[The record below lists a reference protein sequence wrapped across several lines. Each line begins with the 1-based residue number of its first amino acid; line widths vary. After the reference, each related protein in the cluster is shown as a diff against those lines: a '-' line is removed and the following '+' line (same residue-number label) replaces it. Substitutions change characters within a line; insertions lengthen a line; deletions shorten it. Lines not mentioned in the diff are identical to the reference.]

1 MKKSYTRQ
9 ETKLNN
15 RHDNFENVNNALS
28 ESLKSKQSDRVLTL
42 RAIVSAKKDKE
53 IEKRT
58 QDKKE
63 VTDEDMISILNKMLK
78 QRKES
83 VEMYQKASRQD
94 LVDKEN
100 NEIKIIEEFLPQQL
114 SQEEVEKVCNEAI
127 SNIGASSLKDMGK
140 VMAVL
145 KEKYLG
151 KMDFSLAGKD
161 IKG

>member
-1 MKKSYTRQ
+1 MTI
-9 ETKLNN
+9 
-15 RHDNFENVNNALS
+15 FENVNNALS
-28 ESLKSKQSDRVLTL
+28 ESLKSKQSGRVLTL

-100 NEIKIIEEFLPQQL
+100 AEIKIIEEFLPQQL

-127 SNIGASSLKDMGK
+127 SNTGASSLKDMGK

-151 KMDFSLAGKD
+151 KMDFSLAGKILKD
-161 IKG
+161 KLKG

>member
-1 MKKSYTRQ
+1 MTI
-9 ETKLNN
+9 
-15 RHDNFENVNNALS
+15 FENVNNALS

-114 SQEEVEKVCNEAI
+114 SQEEVEEVCNKAI

-140 VMAVL
+140 VMAAL

-151 KMDFSLAGKD
+151 KMDFSLAGKILKD
-161 IKG
+161 KLKG

>member
-1 MKKSYTRQ
+1 MTI
-9 ETKLNN
+9 
-15 RHDNFENVNNALS
+15 FENVNNALS

-100 NEIKIIEEFLPQQL
+100 TEIKIIEEFLPQQL
-114 SQEEVEKVCNEAI
+114 SREEVEKVCNEAI
-127 SNIGASSLKDMGK
+127 SNVGASSLKDMGK

-151 KMDFSLAGKD
+151 KMDFSLAGKILKD
-161 IKG
+161 KLKG

>member
-1 MKKSYTRQ
+1 MTI
-9 ETKLNN
+9 
-15 RHDNFENVNNALS
+15 FENVNNALS

-94 LVDKEN
+94 LVDKEIT
-100 NEIKIIEEFLPQQL
+100 EIKIIEEFLPQQL
-114 SQEEVEKVCNEAI
+114 SQGEVEKVCNEAI
-127 SNIGASSLKDMGK
+127 SNVGASSLKDMGK

-151 KMDFSLAGKD
+151 KMDFSLAGKILKD
-161 IKG
+161 KLKG

>member
-1 MKKSYTRQ
+1 MTI
-9 ETKLNN
+9 
-15 RHDNFENVNNALS
+15 FENVNNALS

-100 NEIKIIEEFLPQQL
+100 SEIKIIEEFLPQQL
-114 SQEEVEKVCNEAI
+114 SQEEVEKACNEAI

-151 KMDFSLAGKD
+151 KMDFSLAGKILKD
-161 IKG
+161 KLKG

>member
-1 MKKSYTRQ
+1 MTI
-9 ETKLNN
+9 
-15 RHDNFENVNNALS
+15 FENVNNALS

-100 NEIKIIEEFLPQQL
+100 TEIKIIEEFLPQQL

-127 SNIGASSLKDMGK
+127 LNIGASSLKDMGK

-151 KMDFSLAGKD
+151 KMDFSLAGKILKD
-161 IKG
+161 KLKG

>member
-1 MKKSYTRQ
+1 MTI
-9 ETKLNN
+9 
-15 RHDNFENVNNALS
+15 FENVNNALS
-28 ESLKSKQSDRVLTL
+28 VSLKSKQSDRVLTL

-100 NEIKIIEEFLPQQL
+100 TEIKIIEEFLPQQL
-114 SQEEVEKVCNEAI
+114 SQEEVEKVCNEVI
-127 SNIGASSLKDMGK
+127 SNVGASSLKDMGK

-151 KMDFSLAGKD
+151 KMDFSLAGKILKD
-161 IKG
+161 KLKG

>member
-1 MKKSYTRQ
+1 MTI
-9 ETKLNN
+9 
-15 RHDNFENVNNALS
+15 FEKVNNALGN
-28 ESLKSKQSDRVLTL
+28 SLKSKQSERVLTL
-42 RAIVSAKKDKE
+42 RAVISAKKDKE

-58 QDKKE
+58 QENKE

-83 VEMYQKASRQD
+83 VEMYLKANRQD

-114 SQEEVEKVCNEAI
+114 SSDEVKKICSEAI
-127 SNIGASSLKDMGK
+127 SAVGASSIKDMGK
-140 VMAVL
+140 VMQSL

-151 KMDFSLAGKD
+151 QMDFSLAGK
-161 IKG
+161 ILKEKLQG

>member
-1 MKKSYTRQ
+1 MTI
-9 ETKLNN
+9 
-15 RHDNFENVNNALS
+15 FENVNNALS

-100 NEIKIIEEFLPQQL
+100 SEIKIIEEFLPQQL

-127 SNIGASSLKDMGK
+127 SNTGASSLKDMGK

-151 KMDFSLAGKD
+151 KMDFSLAGKILKD
-161 IKG
+161 KLKG

>member
-1 MKKSYTRQ
+1 MTI
-9 ETKLNN
+9 
-15 RHDNFENVNNALS
+15 FENVNNALS

-58 QDKKE
+58 QDQKDG
-63 VTDEDMISILNKMLK
+63 TDEDMISILNKMLK

-100 NEIKIIEEFLPQQL
+100 TEIKIIEEFLPQQL
-114 SQEEVEKVCNEAI
+114 SQEEVQKVCNEVI
-127 SNIGASSLKDMGK
+127 SNVGASSLKDMGK

-151 KMDFSLAGKD
+151 KMDFSLAGKLLKD
-161 IKG
+161 KLKG

>member
-1 MKKSYTRQ
+1 MTI
-9 ETKLNN
+9 
-15 RHDNFENVNNALS
+15 FEKVNNALS
-28 ESLKSKQSDRVLTL
+28 NSLKSKQSERVLTL
-42 RAIVSAKKDKE
+42 RAVISAKKDKE

-58 QDKKE
+58 QENKE

-83 VEMYQKASRQD
+83 VEMYLKANRQD

-114 SQEEVEKVCNEAI
+114 SSNEVEKICIETI
-127 SNIGASSLKDMGK
+127 SAVGASSIKDMGK
-140 VMAVL
+140 VMQSL

-151 KMDFSLAGKD
+151 QMDFSLAGK
-161 IKG
+161 ILKEKLKG

>member
-1 MKKSYTRQ
+1 MTI
-9 ETKLNN
+9 
-15 RHDNFENVNNALS
+15 FENVNNALS

-58 QDKKE
+58 QDKKD

-100 NEIKIIEEFLPQQL
+100 TEIKIIEEFLPQQL
-114 SQEEVEKVCNEAI
+114 SQEEVQKVCNQVI
-127 SNIGASSLKDMGK
+127 SNVGASSLKDMGK

-151 KMDFSLAGKD
+151 KMDFSLAGKILKD
-161 IKG
+161 KLKG

>member
-1 MKKSYTRQ
+1 MTI
-9 ETKLNN
+9 
-15 RHDNFENVNNALS
+15 FENVNNALS

-100 NEIKIIEEFLPQQL
+100 AEIKIIEEFLPQQL

-127 SNIGASSLKDMGK
+127 SNTGASSLKDMGK
-140 VMAVL
+140 VMAAL

-151 KMDFSLAGKD
+151 KMDFSLAGKILKD
-161 IKG
+161 KLKG

>member
-1 MKKSYTRQ
+1 MTI
-9 ETKLNN
+9 
-15 RHDNFENVNNALS
+15 FENVNNALS

-83 VEMYQKASRQD
+83 IEMYQKASRQD

-100 NEIKIIEEFLPQQL
+100 AEIKIIEEFLPQQF

-151 KMDFSLAGKD
+151 KMDFSLAGKILKD
-161 IKG
+161 KLKG

>member
-1 MKKSYTRQ
+1 MTI
-9 ETKLNN
+9 
-15 RHDNFENVNNALS
+15 FENVNNALS

-100 NEIKIIEEFLPQQL
+100 TEIKIIEEFLPQQL

-127 SNIGASSLKDMGK
+127 SNTGASSLKDMGK

-151 KMDFSLAGKD
+151 KMDFSLAGKILKD
-161 IKG
+161 KLKG

>member
-1 MKKSYTRQ
+1 MTI
-9 ETKLNN
+9 
-15 RHDNFENVNNALS
+15 FENVNNALS

-58 QDKKE
+58 QDKKD

-100 NEIKIIEEFLPQQL
+100 TEIKIIEEFLPQQL
-114 SQEEVEKVCNEAI
+114 SQEEVENICNEAI

-151 KMDFSLAGKD
+151 KMDFSLAGKILKD
-161 IKG
+161 KLKG

>member
-1 MKKSYTRQ
+1 MTI
-9 ETKLNN
+9 
-15 RHDNFENVNNALS
+15 FENVNNALS

-100 NEIKIIEEFLPQQL
+100 SEIKIIEEFLPQQL
-114 SQEEVEKVCNEAI
+114 SKEEVEKVCNEAI
-127 SNIGASSLKDMGK
+127 SNIGASSLKDMGN

-151 KMDFSLAGKD
+151 KMDFSLAGKILKD
-161 IKG
+161 KLKG

>member
-1 MKKSYTRQ
+1 MTI
-9 ETKLNN
+9 
-15 RHDNFENVNNALS
+15 FENVNNALS

-83 VEMYQKASRQD
+83 VEMYQKARRQD
-94 LVDKEN
+94 LIDKEN
-100 NEIKIIEEFLPQQL
+100 TEIKIIEEFLPQQL
-114 SQEEVEKVCNEAI
+114 SQEEVGKVCNDAI
-127 SNIGASSLKDMGK
+127 SNVGASSLKDMGK

-151 KMDFSLAGKD
+151 KMDFSLAGKILKD
-161 IKG
+161 KLKG

>member
-1 MKKSYTRQ
+1 MTI
-9 ETKLNN
+9 
-15 RHDNFENVNNALS
+15 FENVNNALS
-28 ESLKSKQSDRVLTL
+28 ESQKSKQSDRVLTL

-151 KMDFSLAGKD
+151 KMDFSLAGKILKD
-161 IKG
+161 KLKG

>member
-1 MKKSYTRQ
+1 MTI
-9 ETKLNN
+9 
-15 RHDNFENVNNALS
+15 FEKVNNALGN
-28 ESLKSKQSDRVLTL
+28 SLKSKQSERVLTL
-42 RAIVSAKKDKE
+42 RAVISAKKDKE

-58 QDKKE
+58 QKNKE

-83 VEMYQKASRQD
+83 VEMYLKANRQD

-114 SQEEVEKVCNEAI
+114 SSDEVEKICSEAI
-127 SNIGASSLKDMGK
+127 STVGASSIKDMGK
-140 VMAVL
+140 VMQSL

-151 KMDFSLAGKD
+151 QMDFSLAGK
-161 IKG
+161 ILKEKLQG

>member
-1 MKKSYTRQ
+1 MTI
-9 ETKLNN
+9 
-15 RHDNFENVNNALS
+15 FENVNNALS
-28 ESLKSKQSDRVLTL
+28 ESQKSKQSDRVLTL

-100 NEIKIIEEFLPQQL
+100 TEIKIIEEFLPQQL
-114 SQEEVEKVCNEAI
+114 SQDEVEKVCNEAI

-151 KMDFSLAGKD
+151 KMDFSLAGKILKD
-161 IKG
+161 KLKV

>member
-1 MKKSYTRQ
+1 MII
-9 ETKLNN
+9 
-15 RHDNFENVNNALS
+15 FENVSKALS
-28 ESLKSKQSDRVLTL
+28 DSLKSKQSERVLTL

-58 QDKKE
+58 QDNKE

-100 NEIKIIEEFLPQQL
+100 AEIKIIEEFLPQQL
-114 SQEEVEKVCNEAI
+114 SQEEIEKVCQEAI

-140 VMAVL
+140 VMASL

-151 KMDFSLAGKD
+151 KMDFSLAGKILKD
-161 IKG
+161 KLKG

>member
-1 MKKSYTRQ
+1 MTI
-9 ETKLNN
+9 
-15 RHDNFENVNNALS
+15 FENVNNALS

-100 NEIKIIEEFLPQQL
+100 TEIKIIEEFLPQQL
-114 SQEEVEKVCNEAI
+114 SQEEVENICNEAI

-151 KMDFSLAGKD
+151 KMDFSLAGKILKD
-161 IKG
+161 KLKG

>member
-1 MKKSYTRQ
+1 MTI
-9 ETKLNN
+9 
-15 RHDNFENVNNALS
+15 FENVNNALS
-28 ESLKSKQSDRVLTL
+28 VSLKSKQSDRVLTL

-58 QDKKE
+58 QDKKD

-100 NEIKIIEEFLPQQL
+100 TEIKIIEEFLPQQL
-114 SQEEVEKVCNEAI
+114 SQEEVQKVCNEVI
-127 SNIGASSLKDMGK
+127 SNVGASSLKDMGK

-151 KMDFSLAGKD
+151 KMDFSLAGKILKD
-161 IKG
+161 KLKG